1 MSIFSESP
9 KSQIE
14 WVHPSKSRTN
24 LRSDLAE
31 ECPCSGNMRQR
42 DLSLNPAD
50 LLSKILMSNDFFPFK
65 DPVSSN
71 QCCTSHEQIQE
82 EFYIEFSPKQH
93 QAPMAR
99 QLMPQNTMFLNQQ
112 FQSKPYIPFLTDTF
126 FPVPNH
132 QAGPTK
138 PKSKAIEIF
147 FFPTKK
153 TVEQPKLKPT
163 PVRTATP
170 DIQVVGDKKTTML
183 IDLIPPKSS
192 VKKDLTQD
200 KDVELDP
207 EESVKTTVSENNLN
221 AL

>member
-126 FPVPNH
+126 FPVPNN